1 MSTST
6 LSPLFELLDTPART
20 AARLAGES
28 AFKSLG
34 LAVCGATL
42 AALATLGGAALA
54 NGDADLLS
62 ASPVRFGRGALAGIA
77 IVLPS
82 LMLYFTYIDA
92 EVDAAAL
99 LGTTGTVLV
108 VSGVVAAATLPLVT
122 YFVLMDQTGAG
133 RLIGFVPVGT
143 ASVTFL
149 VMFTRVGRAFEVGA
163 ANKRL
168 VDGAILALAVAM
180 FLGGRGGIG

>member
-34 LAVCGATL
+34 LALCGATL
-42 AALATLGGAALA
+42 AALATLGGAALVT
-54 NGDADLLS
+54 NADVLTS
-62 ASPVRFGRGALAGIA
+62 SPVRFGRGALAGIA

-108 VSGVVAAATLPLVT
+108 VSGVVAMATLPLVT
-122 YFVLMDQTGAG
+122 YFQLMDQTGAG

-149 VMFTRVGRAFEVGA
+149 VMFTRVGRAFQVGA
-163 ANKRL
+163 ENKRL
-168 VDGAILALAVAM
+168 VDGAVLALAVAM
-180 FLGGRGGIG
+180 FLGGHGGVG